1 MINDSFAK
9 QLNDALNKQENDSS
23 NKELNDL
30 YDYIHAILG
39 QHIYANPSGDTVIDL
54 LYTTEIKNEHGLPVK
69 ALVTDAL
76 NSVRAQRDINHLEL
90 SDYIYNIEQ
99 IMHHPDRLRITHGK
113 DIANKE
119 LGKVFTIN
127 YVQNAENDH
136 YNQPLCAYIKSI
148 NQYEPNS
155 FTINTG
161 EQDFNNVNGKTIIIN
176 KVNDSN
182 NAINDQYGNNIAN
195 TYAQINHTHS
205 INDVNQLKHYIE
217 ENIIQIVNKLLAEG
231 KIKIENCNTIKYN
244 QYPKYDFND
253 NETISIELPKNT
265 QYNRPMPEV
274 LKLKNDNDH
283 QSSFNYSFNSKHYI
297 YDKKYIND
305 NGKLITSKNILFGP
319 PRQLNNGYVS
329 YSGIITTNNIKQIA
343 NMIIK

>member
-9 QLNDALNKQENDSS
+9 QLNDALSKQENDSS

-76 NSVRAQRDINHLEL
+76 NSVRAQRDINHLDL

-136 YNQPLCAYIKSI
+136 YNQPLCTYIKSI

-161 EQDFNNVNGKTIIIN
+161 EQDFNNINGKTITIN

-182 NAINDQYGNNIAN
+182 N
-195 TYAQINHTHS
+195 
-205 INDVNQLKHYIE
+205 
-217 ENIIQIVNKLLAEG
+217 
-231 KIKIENCNTIKYN
+231 
-244 QYPKYDFND
+244 
-253 NETISIELPKNT
+253 TIS
-265 QYNRPMPEV
+265 
-274 LKLKNDNDH
+274 
-283 QSSFNYSFNSKHYI
+283 
-297 YDKKYIND
+297 
-305 NGKLITSKNILFGP
+305 
-319 PRQLNNGYVS
+319 
-329 YSGIITTNNIKQIA
+329 
-343 NMIIK
+343 